1 VIDVQPLVAFLIA
14 SAALLLMPGPAV
26 LFVVARAA
34 QHGRRAGLV
43 ATAGLSAGAAVHVIA
58 AVVGLSA
65 LLAKSALAFNG
76 VRLLGAAYLIYLGVK
91 SLRTPVT
98 STVHPAD
105 GRRSRDHLLD
115 GFVVNVLNPKT
126 AMFFLAFLPQFV
138 TPLGPPAHLQ
148 MLFLGSVFVFL
159 ALITDSG
166 YALAANRAWGLL
178 IATPRVQRLGRYFSA
193 VAYFGLGL
201 SAALTGRRT
210 D

>member
-1 VIDVQPLVAFLIA
+1 MIDAQPLGAFLIA

-34 QHGRRAGLV
+34 QHGSRAGLV
-43 ATAGLSAGAAVHVIA
+43 ATAGLSAGAAVHVVA

-76 VRLLGAAYLIYLGVK
+76 VKLLGAAYLIYLGVK
-91 SLRTPVT
+91 TLQTPVV
-98 STVHPAD
+98 STVHPAAV
-105 GRRSRDHLLD
+105 RRSRDHFLD

-138 TPLGPPAHLQ
+138 TRLGPPAHLQ
-148 MLFLGSVFVFL
+148 MLFLGSVFVVL
-159 ALITDSG
+159 ALVTDSG
-166 YALAANRAWGLL
+166 YALAASRARGLL
-178 IATPRVQRLGRYFSA
+178 GATPRVQRFGRYFSSS
-193 VAYFGLGL
+193 AYFGLGF
-201 SAALTGRRT
+201 SAALTGRRA